1 MDYLFKR
8 TCRRIS
14 LSDVVH
20 NVLEFS
26 PNQPILETLYRYLS
40 ILFTSIFSPNI
51 LKWCVRV
58 CVCKKKLLRV
68 AEKLL

>member
-1 MDYLFKR
+1 MDYLFKS

>member
-1 MDYLFKR
+1 MDYLFKS

-68 AEKLL
+68 PEKLL

>member
-1 MDYLFKR
+1 MDYLFKS

-26 PNQPILETLYRYLS
+26 PNQPILETLYRSLS

-68 AEKLL
+68 PEKLL